1 MKWIQDLQKEA
12 GCDDNWKLRLRI
24 QERINES
31 FKRSMTDDSVEQLM
45 ATCQM
50 VKETVE
56 SLGEN
61 ENNEN

>member
-1 MKWIQDLQKEA
+1 MKWIKDLQKEV